1 MRSLTDIRQALADAL
16 ASIYGLRVSA
26 TMQDAPNPPVAM
38 VYPDLITYDL
48 NANRGADEYS
58 FVILVIVGRA
68 ADRSAQ
74 NNLDRFAVGPDSV
87 KTAVERDRTLGGV
100 VNTCRITEMRNYQ
113 QLVVGDTAFLS
124 VEFVVEAVL

>member
-1 MRSLTDIRQALADAL
+1 
-16 ASIYGLRVSA
+16 
-26 TMQDAPNPPVAM
+26 M